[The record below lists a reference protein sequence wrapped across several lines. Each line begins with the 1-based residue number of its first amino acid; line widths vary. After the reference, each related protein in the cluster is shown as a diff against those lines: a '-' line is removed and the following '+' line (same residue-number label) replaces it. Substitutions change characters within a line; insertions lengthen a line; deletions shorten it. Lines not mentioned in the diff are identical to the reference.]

1 MKTHLHS
8 TGLFGKTRNGLYSQM
23 LTEILIFVSIP
34 TFVAL
39 MLFMIFL
46 AYTTEDISFSLK
58 SAHFAFGVVLISVIA
73 LCARINY
80 LFHVN
85 ARKRVIIPLQQ
96 LSTAAHAITKNGNFN
111 ITVDYHSD
119 DELGQVC
126 DTFRTMQSYLKKS
139 IAERAHANASRKIL
153 FSGIAHD
160 LRTPLTAIMGY
171 TEALQ
176 LGLGRTKERQ
186 MQYLNS
192 IASCADDLSRLIEEL
207 SLYNKLSTSRI
218 ICHPA
223 PTNFSALIQNFIA
236 EDKDYLESRQVH
248 VSYDMEPAV
257 MAMLDEKEFQRI
269 IFNLL
274 TNTIKY
280 RDKDSSEV
288 LITLKA
294 KDRYAEFTYG
304 DDGPGVPQEKLPHIF
319 EAFYRT
325 DEARSKTSNG
335 SGLGLAIV
343 AEIMT
348 AHKGR
353 YHAVNDHGLKLI
365 FDIPLAE
372 GSKTE

>member
-1 MKTHLHS
+1 MKFSKDFNFLGSS
-8 TGLFGKTRNGLYSQM
+8 TNGLYYQM
-23 LTEILIFVSIP
+23 LMEILIFVSLP
-34 TFVAL
+34 VFAAL
-39 MLFMIFL
+39 AVFLGFL
-46 AYTTEDISFSLK
+46 AYTNHGAEPSVTT
-58 SAHFAFGVVLISVIA
+58 AHYIFGFILLLIIA
-73 LCARINY
+73 VSARINY

-85 ARKRVIIPLQQ
+85 ARKKVIIPLQQ

-139 IAERAHANASRKIL
+139 IAERAHANANRKIL

-160 LRTPLTAIMGY
+160 LRTPLTAIMGC

-176 LGLGRTKERQ
+176 LGMGRTKEKQ

-192 IASCADDLSRLIEEL
+192 IASCADDLSKLIEEL

-218 ICHPA
+218 ICHPVA
-223 PTNFSALIQNFIA
+223 TNFSSIVRSFIA
-236 EDKDYLESRQVH
+236 EDKDYLDAKAVH
-248 VSYDMEPAV
+248 ISYDMDHSLD
-257 MAMLDEKEFQRI
+257 AMLDEKEFQRI

-288 LITLKA
+288 LITLRA
-294 KDRYAEFTYG
+294 KGDYAEFTYQ
-304 DDGPGVPQEKLPHIF
+304 DDGPGVPQEKLSHIF

-353 YHAVNDHGLKLI
+353 YQAVNDHGLKLI

-372 GSKTE
+372 GSKTK

>member
-1 MKTHLHS
+1 
-8 TGLFGKTRNGLYSQM
+8 
-23 LTEILIFVSIP
+23 
-34 TFVAL
+34 
-39 MLFMIFL
+39 
-46 AYTTEDISFSLK
+46 
-58 SAHFAFGVVLISVIA
+58 
-73 LCARINY
+73 
-80 LFHVN
+80 
-85 ARKRVIIPLQQ
+85 
-96 LSTAAHAITKNGNFN
+96 
-111 ITVDYHSD
+111 
-119 DELGQVC
+119 
-126 DTFRTMQSYLKKS
+126 
-139 IAERAHANASRKIL
+139 
-153 FSGIAHD
+153 
-160 LRTPLTAIMGY
+160 
-171 TEALQ
+171 
-176 LGLGRTKERQ
+176 
-186 MQYLNS
+186 
-192 IASCADDLSRLIEEL
+192 
-207 SLYNKLSTSRI
+207 
-218 ICHPA
+218 
-223 PTNFSALIQNFIA
+223 
-236 EDKDYLESRQVH
+236 
-248 VSYDMEPAV
+248 